1 MNDEEVSECLEL
13 IDKLKKEKKGN
24 PSDLDAWKQM
34 LIEDKNLNESNL
46 NYLKRLD
53 GQIISKSKKGKK
65 FDEPIVTTTEAIQGK
80 TIVEYFGIVSGHAVM
95 GMNFV
100 TDMIG
105 GIRDVIGGR
114 SGTLESYFLEA
125 RELALDEMI
134 DKIRNYSE
142 MKGSLLVKL
151 SRDAQVPGTEI
162 FTSLSG
168 IYTHLFAM
176 RKDEIQTLDLSDA
189 AFYDSREHY

>member
-1 MNDEEVSECLEL
+1 MNENKEHYLILNFPEGVSLDEAAKTLRESGLKPHPYPESGKPEIEWGEHEL
-13 IDKLKKEKKGN
+13 SL
-24 PSDLDAWKQM
+24 
-34 LIEDKNLNESNL
+34 
-46 NYLKRLD
+46 
-53 GQIISKSKKGKK
+53 
-65 FDEPIVTTTEAIQGK
+65 FTFPIVETN
-80 TIVEYFGIVSGHAVM
+80 S
-95 GMNFV
+95 
-100 TDMIG
+100 
-105 GIRDVIGGR
+105 
-114 SGTLESYFLEA
+114 
-125 RELALDEMI
+125 LDEMI